1 MDGSGST
8 LMSTRHPGKEGF
20 ALVLVL
26 LALTL
31 LTALASTALAAAIG
45 QLRAASMAGR
55 LLSERTA
62 ARASVDELLNTTR
75 GLPTSVVGDSAVELT
90 RQPFGRTGWRR
101 VVNLRLTRET
111 HVFLGEATLDSGV
124 PVRDARLAWWMDPET
139 RIAAHAAVVE
149 AGAIDI
155 ETGADVLTHAIVTG
169 RPGIPSCDH
178 LPLLSTVSAGA
189 PSPVASG
196 LPLPPE
202 WGRGGDGPDF
212 AGVRLGWFS
221 RRVLRRLADHPVTA
235 GGAPPAIACAGCWS
249 GLVYSDGSTQVTRQG
264 AGVLVVN
271 GDLGFAPGS
280 SWIGLVLVAGQVTV
294 DDSARVQGLMRAGG
308 SVTLKR
314 GSVVDGSACSAL
326 RALQAADSLAR
337 PLPLP
342 GRSRLAPLA
351 PAAR

>member
-1 MDGSGST
+1 MA
-8 LMSTRHPGKEGF
+8 TRHSGQEGF

-31 LTALASTALAAAIG
+31 LTALASTALAAAVG

-62 ARASVDELLNTTR
+62 AGAAVDATLNTTR
-75 GLPTSVVGDSAVELT
+75 GVPTSPVGDSAVELT
-90 RQPFGRTGWRR
+90 RKPLGRTGWRR
-101 VVNLRLTRET
+101 VVNLRLTTEI

-124 PVRDARLAWWMDPET
+124 PARDARLVWWMHPET
-139 RIAAHAAVVE
+139 RIAAHAAAVE
-149 AGAIDI
+149 AGTIDI

-178 LPLLSTVSAGA
+178 LPLLSTAFAGT
-189 PSPVASG
+189 PVPVASG
-196 LPLPPE
+196 LPSPPE
-202 WGRGGDGPDF
+202 WGSGGDGPDF
-212 AGVRLGWFS
+212 AGVRLGWFG
-221 RRVLRRLADHPVTA
+221 RRVLQQLADHPVTA
-235 GGAPPAIACAGCWS
+235 GGSPPAVGCTGCWS

-280 SWIGLVLVAGQVTV
+280 SWIGLVLVAGEVTV
-294 DDSARVQGLMRAGG
+294 HDSARIQGLMRAGG
-308 SVTLKR
+308 RVTLKR

-326 RALQAADSLAR
+326 NALQAADSLSR

-351 PAAR
+351 PASR